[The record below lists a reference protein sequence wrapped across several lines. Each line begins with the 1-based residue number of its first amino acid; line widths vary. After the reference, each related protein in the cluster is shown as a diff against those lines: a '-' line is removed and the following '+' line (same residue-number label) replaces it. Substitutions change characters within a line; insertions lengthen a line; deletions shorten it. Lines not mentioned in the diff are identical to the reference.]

1 MALSQHDLLRLL
13 ESLRSADG
21 LELVRGV
28 AERMLQEL
36 IEAEATAR
44 IGAEWNEHTDTRTSF
59 RNGHRDKTLSTQAGD
74 LELGIPKL
82 RSGSFFPVLL
92 ERRRR
97 IDQALYAVI
106 MEAYVH
112 GVPTRSV
119 DDLVKALGA
128 DTGISKS
135 EVSRICQDLDG
146 QPAAF
151 RTRPLD
157 HVRFPYVYLDAT
169 YCKARVE
176 HQIVSR
182 AVVIATGVTEDGGRE
197 VLGVMVGDSETE
209 VFWTEFLRH
218 LRERGLTGVRLVIG
232 DHHLGLV
239 KAIRKVMLGAAYQR
253 CRVHFLRNTFSVIN
267 KEAGEMVAATIR
279 TIFAQPS
286 GETVRAQLD
295 TVADMLGKQ
304 FPKVKEMLLEA
315 KDDLTAFAAFP
326 ERHWKKIQSTNPL
339 ERINREVKR
348 RTDVVQVLPNDDAL
362 LRLVTAVLFELHDEW
377 IAFPRR
383 YLPEGSMD
391 QLYPELPESA
401 PALPNTTN
409 TTAG

>member
-1 MALSQHDLLRLL
+1 MALSQYDLLRLI
-13 ESLRSADG
+13 ESLRSSDG
-21 LELVRGV
+21 LELVRSV

-36 IEAEATAR
+36 IEAEATVA
-44 IGAEWNEHTDTRTSF
+44 IGAGWNEHTDTRVAL
-59 RNGHRDKTLSTQAGD
+59 RNGHRDKTLTTQAGD
-74 LELGIPKL
+74 LDLAIPKL
-82 RSGSFFPVLL
+82 RSGSFFPALL

-97 IDQALYAVI
+97 IDRALYAVI

-112 GVPTRSV
+112 GVSTRSV

-135 EVSRICQDLDG
+135 EVSRICAELDG
-146 QPAAF
+146 QLTAF

-157 HVRFPYVYLDAT
+157 HLRFPYMYLDAT

-182 AVVIATGVTEDGGRE
+182 AVVIATGITEDGGRE

-209 VFWTEFLRH
+209 LFWTAFLRS

-232 DHHLGLV
+232 DHHAGLV
-239 KAIRKVMLGAAYQR
+239 KAIRKVMIGAGYQR
-253 CRVHFLRNTFSVIN
+253 CRVHFLRNVFAVIN

-279 TIFAQPS
+279 TIFAQPNPDA
-286 GETVRAQLD
+286 VRTQLE
-295 TVADMLGKQ
+295 TVADMLGAQ
-304 FPKVKEMLLEA
+304 FPKVKAMLLEA
-315 KDDLTAFAAFP
+315 EQDLTAFAAFP

-339 ERINREVKR
+339 ERVNREIKR
-348 RTDVVQVLPNDDAL
+348 RIDVVQVFPNDDSL
-362 LRLVTAVLFELHDEW
+362 LRLVSAVLFELHDEW

-391 QLYPELPESA
+391 QLYPTALPESA
-401 PALPNTTN
+401 PALPNTTTN
-409 TTAG
+409 